1 MQTPLVTMAKGRNRR
16 KRKLNQARNQGGG
29 GSNTDTPT
37 RPEDKKPNLANTNAT
52 PGAGRGTSLKG
63 QGTPLKGQ
71 GDPGRGRPVGTDR
84 PSSLPETA
92 PPSPSPPPPS
102 EPPPSP
108 SPSPPPSPTP
118 SPSSP
123 PPFGVSPSDMDG
135 GGFQRQRDAFDK
147 AAKTDFYNEPKDEAE
162 LLARQS
168 AAASL
173 QKAMAM
179 DEGVLRKKA
188 LQEARGQAMD
198 AGVSMARV
206 DRFINEPG
214 FSKRDTLRRVRAAG
228 EKAVA
233 EGKKSYERPKMGKY
247 DDGRPEISASKYR
260 EMAADAQAQGFTGVK
275 GDGGLAELYQMQVDK
290 ARGVAPGTF
299 TALSKPA
306 KRIAPD
312 SRIKSRLASQVA
324 RGILDPK
331 SAAKKF
337 FDIKQDKLAYDD
349 PRAFAEQQAEDE
361 ATIAR
366 LKEAG
371 EPLPEIDYGEIKG
384 VLSPSDRKRLQREAA
399 RIAQPIRFADG
410 YIATGRTG

>member
-1 MQTPLVTMAKGRNRR
+1 MSRHNKNRR
-16 KRKLNQARNQGGG
+16 KKLKQAQQREQQKQQ
-29 GSNTDTPT
+29 DTG
-37 RPEDKKPNLANTNAT
+37 KGT
-52 PGAGRGTSLKG
+52 PLKG

-84 PSSLPETA
+84 PSSLRETS

-108 SPSPPPSPTP
+108 SPSPSPSPTP

-123 PPFGVSPSDMDG
+123 PPFGVSPSDIG
-135 GGFQRQRDAFDK
+135 EGVQKQRDAFDK
-147 AAKTDFYNEPKDEAE
+147 AAKTDSYDEPKDEAE

-198 AGVSMARV
+198 AGVSIARV

-260 EMAADAQAQGFTGVK
+260 EMAADARAQGFTGVK

-384 VLSPSDRKRLQREAA
+384 SLSPSDQRRLQREAA
-399 RIAQPIRFADG
+399 RIARPIRFADG